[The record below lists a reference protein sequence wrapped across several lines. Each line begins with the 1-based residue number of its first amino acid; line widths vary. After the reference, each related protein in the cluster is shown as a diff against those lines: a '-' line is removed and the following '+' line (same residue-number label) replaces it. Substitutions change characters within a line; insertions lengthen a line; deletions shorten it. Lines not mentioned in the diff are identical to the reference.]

1 MVKHVG
7 LYPGTFDP
15 ITSGHMDIIERA
27 AAHLVDKLVIA
38 VAINVGKAPLFSVE
52 ERVAMVK
59 QETAPLAE
67 KYGTQI
73 EVRGFKNLLVDTA
86 KEFGASMLIRGLRAV
101 SDFDYEFQMAS
112 MNRHLE
118 GEVETVFLMASDRY
132 QFIASSL
139 VKEVCQLGGDIEQFV
154 PPRVA
159 VMLRERYNQPAI
171 S

>member
-1 MVKHVG
+1 MAQRVG

-15 ITSGHMDIIERA
+15 ITNGHLDIVERA

-38 VAINVGKAPLFSVE
+38 VAINVGKSPVFSFD

-59 QETAPLAE
+59 NETAVIAK
-67 KYGTQI
+67 KYNTEI
-73 EVRGFKNLLVDTA
+73 EVRGFQNLLVDTA
-86 KEFGASMLIRGLRAV
+86 KEFGATMLIRGLRAV

-112 MNRHLE
+112 MNRHFE
-118 GEVETVFLMASDRY
+118 HEVETVFLMASDRY

-154 PPRVA
+154 PKNVA
-159 VMLRERYNQPAI
+159 VALGKKYK

>member
-1 MVKHVG
+1 MAQRVG

-15 ITSGHMDIIERA
+15 ITNGHLDIIERA
-27 AAHLVDKLVIA
+27 TAHLVDKLVIA
-38 VAINVGKAPLFSVE
+38 VAINVGKSPVFSFD

-59 QETAPLAE
+59 NETAVIAK
-67 KYGTQI
+67 KYNTEI
-73 EVRGFKNLLVDTA
+73 EVKGFQNLLVDTA
-86 KEFGASMLIRGLRAV
+86 KEFGATMLIRGLRAV

-118 GEVETVFLMASDRY
+118 QEVETVFLMASDRY

-154 PPRVA
+154 PKNVA
-159 VMLRERYNQPAI
+159 LALGKKYQA
-171 S
+171 

>member
-1 MVKHVG
+1 MAQRVG

-15 ITSGHMDIIERA
+15 ITNGHLDIVERA
-27 AAHLVDKLVIA
+27 TAHLVDKLVIA
-38 VAINVGKAPLFSVE
+38 VAINVGKSPVFSFD

-59 QETAPLAE
+59 NETAVIAK
-67 KYGTQI
+67 KYNTEI
-73 EVRGFKNLLVDTA
+73 EVKGFQNLLVDTA
-86 KEFGASMLIRGLRAV
+86 KEFGATILIRGLRAV

-118 GEVETVFLMASDRY
+118 QEVETVFLMASDRY

-154 PPRVA
+154 PKNVA
-159 VMLRERYNQPAI
+159 LALGKKYQV
-171 S
+171 

>member
-1 MVKHVG
+1 MAQRVG

-15 ITSGHMDIIERA
+15 ITNGHLDIVERA

-38 VAINVGKAPLFSVE
+38 VAINVGKSPVFSFD

-59 QETAPLAE
+59 NETAVIAK
-67 KYGTQI
+67 KYNTEI
-73 EVRGFKNLLVDTA
+73 EVRGFQNLLVDTA
-86 KEFGASMLIRGLRAV
+86 KEFGATMLIRGLRAV

-112 MNRHLE
+112 MNRHLQH
-118 GEVETVFLMASDRY
+118 EVETVFLMASDRY

-154 PPRVA
+154 PKNVA
-159 VMLRERYNQPAI
+159 VALGKKYK

>member
-1 MVKHVG
+1 MARRVG

-15 ITSGHMDIIERA
+15 ITNGHLDIVERA

-38 VAINVGKAPLFSVE
+38 VAVNVGKSPLFSFD
-52 ERVAMVK
+52 ERVAMV
-59 QETAPLAE
+59 QSETADIAK
-67 KYGTQI
+67 KYNTGI
-73 EVRGFKNLLVDTA
+73 EVRGFQNLLVDTA
-86 KEFGASMLIRGLRAV
+86 KEFGATMLIRGLRAV

-118 GEVETVFLMASDRY
+118 HEVETVFLMASDRY

-154 PPRVA
+154 PKNVA
-159 VMLRERYNQPAI
+159 LALSEKYKA
-171 S
+171 

>member
-1 MVKHVG
+1 MAQRVG

-15 ITSGHMDIIERA
+15 ITNGHLDIVERA

-38 VAINVGKAPLFSVE
+38 VAINVGKSPVFSFD
-52 ERVAMVK
+52 ERVEMVK
-59 QETAPLAE
+59 NETADIAK
-67 KYGTQI
+67 KYNTEI
-73 EVRGFKNLLVDTA
+73 EVRGFQNLLVDTA
-86 KEFGASMLIRGLRAV
+86 KEFGATVLIRGLRAV

-118 GEVETVFLMASDRY
+118 QEVETVFLMASDRY

-154 PPRVA
+154 PKNVA
-159 VMLRERYNQPAI
+159 LALGKKYMA
-171 S
+171 

>member
-1 MVKHVG
+1 MAQRVG

-15 ITSGHMDIIERA
+15 ITNGHLDIVERA
-27 AAHLVDKLVIA
+27 TAHLVDKLVIA
-38 VAINVGKAPLFSVE
+38 VAINVGKSPVFSFD

-59 QETAPLAE
+59 NETAVIAK
-67 KYGTQI
+67 KYNTEI
-73 EVRGFKNLLVDTA
+73 EVRGFQNLLVDTA
-86 KEFGASMLIRGLRAV
+86 KEFGATMLIRGLRAV

-118 GEVETVFLMASDRY
+118 HEVETVFLMASDRY

-154 PPRVA
+154 PKNVA
-159 VMLRERYNQPAI
+159 VALGKKYK

>member
-1 MVKHVG
+1 MAQRVG

-15 ITSGHMDIIERA
+15 ITNGHLDIVERA
-27 AAHLVDKLVIA
+27 TAHLVDKLVIA
-38 VAINVGKAPLFSVE
+38 VAINVGKSPVFSFD

-59 QETAPLAE
+59 NETAVIAK
-67 KYGTQI
+67 KYNTEI
-73 EVRGFKNLLVDTA
+73 EVKGFQNLLVDTA
-86 KEFGASMLIRGLRAV
+86 KEFGATILIRGLRAV

-118 GEVETVFLMASDRY
+118 QEVETVFLMASDRY

-154 PPRVA
+154 PKNVA
-159 VMLRERYNQPAI
+159 LALGKKYQA
-171 S
+171 

>member
-1 MVKHVG
+1 MAQRVG

-15 ITSGHMDIIERA
+15 ITNGHLDIVERA
-27 AAHLVDKLVIA
+27 TAHLVDKLVIA
-38 VAINVGKAPLFSVE
+38 VAINVGKSPVFSFD

-59 QETAPLAE
+59 NETGVIAK
-67 KYGTQI
+67 KYNTEI
-73 EVRGFKNLLVDTA
+73 EVKGFQNLLVDTA
-86 KEFGASMLIRGLRAV
+86 KEFGATILIRGLRAV

-118 GEVETVFLMASDRY
+118 QEVETVFLMASDRY

-154 PPRVA
+154 PKNVA
-159 VMLRERYNQPAI
+159 LALGKKYQA
-171 S
+171 

>member
-1 MVKHVG
+1 MAQRVG

-15 ITSGHMDIIERA
+15 ITNGHLDIVERA
-27 AAHLVDKLVIA
+27 TAHLVDKLVIA
-38 VAINVGKAPLFSVE
+38 VAINVGKSPVFSFD

-59 QETAPLAE
+59 NETAVIAK
-67 KYGTQI
+67 KYNTEI
-73 EVRGFKNLLVDTA
+73 EVKGFQNLLVDTA
-86 KEFGASMLIRGLRAV
+86 KEFGATILIRGLRAV

-118 GEVETVFLMASDRY
+118 HEVETVFLMASDRY

-154 PPRVA
+154 PKNVA
-159 VMLRERYNQPAI
+159 LALREKYKA
-171 S
+171 

>member
-1 MVKHVG
+1 MAQRVG

-15 ITSGHMDIIERA
+15 ITNGHLDIVERA

-38 VAINVGKAPLFSVE
+38 VAINVGKSPVFSFD

-59 QETAPLAE
+59 NETAVIAK
-67 KYGTQI
+67 KYNTEI
-73 EVRGFKNLLVDTA
+73 EVRGFQNLLVDTA
-86 KEFGASMLIRGLRAV
+86 KEFGATMLIRGLRAV

-118 GEVETVFLMASDRY
+118 HEVETVFLLASDRY

-154 PPRVA
+154 PKNVA
-159 VMLRERYNQPAI
+159 VALGKKYK